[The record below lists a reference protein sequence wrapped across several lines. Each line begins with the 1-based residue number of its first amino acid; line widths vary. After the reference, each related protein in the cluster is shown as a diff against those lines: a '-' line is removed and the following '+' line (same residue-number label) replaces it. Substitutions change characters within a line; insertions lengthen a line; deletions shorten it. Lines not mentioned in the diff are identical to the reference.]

1 MSQRDKRAL
10 LLLGVAVALFAV
22 LQLDLFAPSGGSSS
36 RVSGDRIAVLEQ
48 GLELARDRAAR
59 KPLTQAELAAATRL
73 LDSAEQRLLS
83 SENPA
88 LAQAEMR
95 SLVGDLLSAEGVALG
110 ASTFG
115 QVASEQGEY
124 AMVPLSVDF
133 TCSIEQLVNLTSAI
147 ANAQKL
153 LTTRLIRVRPEKPD
167 VKSIQV
173 RMTVAGYLPIE
184 RAPELKPKNASTG
197 AQGGSL

>member
-1 MSQRDKRAL
+1 MQQRDKRAL
-10 LLLGVAVALFAV
+10 LILAVAAALFAM
-22 LQLDLFAPSGGSSS
+22 LQLDVFAPSNGSSAS
-36 RVSGDRIAVLEQ
+36 VSSDRIAVLEQ

-59 KPLTQAELAAATRL
+59 KPLTEAELAAARKL
-73 LDSAEQRLLS
+73 LGAAELRLLS

-95 SLVGDLLSAEGVALG
+95 ELVGDLLAAEGVALG
-110 ASTFG
+110 SSTFG
-115 QVASEQGEY
+115 QVASEQDEY

-133 TCSIEQLVNLTSAI
+133 TCSIEQLVNLTASI
-147 ANAQKL
+147 ANAPKL

-184 RAPELKPKNASTG
+184 RAPELKSKT

>member
-10 LLLGVAVALFAV
+10 LILVAAVALFGL
-22 LQLDLFAPSGGSSS
+22 LQLDIFAPSGDSSAGAS
-36 RVSGDRIAVLEQ
+36 SDRIAVLEQ
-48 GLELARDRAAR
+48 GLALARDRAAR
-59 KPLTQAELAAATRL
+59 KPLTEAELAAARKL

-115 QVASEQGEY
+115 QVAAEQEAY
-124 AMVPLSVDF
+124 AIVPLAVDF
-133 TCSIEQLVNLTSAI
+133 TCSIEQLVNLTAAI
-147 ANAQKL
+147 ANAPKM

-173 RMTVAGYLPIE
+173 RMTVAGYLPID
-184 RAPELKPKNASTG
+184 RAPELKPKPA
-197 AQGGSL
+197 AGGSL

>member
-10 LLLGVAVALFAV
+10 LILGVAVALFAV
-22 LQLDLFAPSGGSSS
+22 LQLDIFAPSGGSSS
-36 RVSGDRIAVLEQ
+36 SVSGDRIAVLEQ

-59 KPLTQAELAAATRL
+59 KPLTEAELAAARTL
-73 LDSAEQRLLS
+73 LGSVEQRLLA

-110 ASTFG
+110 SSQFG
-115 QVASEQGEY
+115 QVESEQDEY

-133 TCSIEQLVNLTSAI
+133 TCSIEQLVNLTAAI
-147 ANAQKL
+147 ANAPKL
-153 LTTRLIRVRPEKPD
+153 LTTRLIRVRPEKPE

-173 RMTVAGYLPIE
+173 RLTVAGYLPIE
-184 RAPELKPKNASTG
+184 RAPELMPKPDG
-197 AQGGSL
+197 AGGSL

>member
-1 MSQRDKRAL
+1 L
-10 LLLGVAVALFAV
+10 LILVVAVALFGL
-22 LQLDLFAPSGGSSS
+22 LQLDIFAPSGGSSAGA
-36 RVSGDRIAVLEQ
+36 SGDRIAVLEQ

-59 KPLTQAELAAATRL
+59 KPLTEAELAAARKL
-73 LDSAEQRLLS
+73 LDAAQQRLLS

-115 QVASEQGEY
+115 QVASEQDEY

-133 TCSIEQLVNLTSAI
+133 TCSIEQLVNLTAAI
-147 ANAQKL
+147 ANAPKL

-167 VKSIQV
+167 VKSVQV

-184 RAPELKPKNASTG
+184 RAPELLPKG
-197 AQGGSL
+197 GEGGSL